1 MRKIVPKMNNF
12 KKFWLNFRTKNQFQM
27 VRPSHAW
34 YDIVFLRYIF
44 LI

>member
-1 MRKIVPKMNNF
+1 MRKIIPKMNNF
-12 KKFWLNFRTKNQFQM
+12 KTFWLNFRTKKQFQM